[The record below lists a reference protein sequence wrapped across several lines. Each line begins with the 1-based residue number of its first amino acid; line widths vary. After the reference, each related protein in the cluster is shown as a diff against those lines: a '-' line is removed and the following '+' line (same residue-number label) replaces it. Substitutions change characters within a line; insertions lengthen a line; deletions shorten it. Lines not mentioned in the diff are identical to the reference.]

1 MYKCIRQVFFNDIA
15 IIFSENFWQ
24 VTSKIQPKSFSDQG
38 RINYGLEALGVQW
51 KAKAGDS
58 FEGMCMNKLKVNTL
72 TYSQVCRSNCN
83 RKQMNSY
90 YVWHKPAPRDGLSK
104 RQSAAQGDIW
114 LLSPTQWAQICGNF
128 KGEIWLKC
136 IHK

>member
-1 MYKCIRQVFFNDIA
+1 MHLVFVDLILLM
-15 IIFSENFWQ
+15 ISENFWK
-24 VTSKIQPKSFSDQG
+24 VLSKILPKSFSDQG
-38 RINYGLEALGVQW
+38 RINYGLDALGVRW
-51 KAKAGDS
+51 EAMADGS

-90 YVWHKPAPRDGLSK
+90 YVWHKPAPRDGMSK
-104 RQSAAQGDIW
+104 RMSASQGDIW
-114 LLSPTQWAQICGNF
+114 LLSPTQWTLVCGNLD
-128 KGEIWLKC
+128 GERWLKC